1 MTNFMKK
8 YTKYIL
14 ILLLLMGY
22 FSIFS
27 KTNAQEPRGNCY
39 SDGKT
44 LSNYTQTACKNNS
57 SGAVWDDPSA
67 PRGGCLSNGTFYQ
80 NWTQIA
86 CTHHSNGA
94 VWTSASANFYNFL
107 APLPDPNSN
116 GQMQTTFDP
125 TDPNALG
132 NYLNLIIKLI
142 IGFSAVMAVVMI
154 VMGGLEYMTGEL
166 VSEKASGKEKITG
179 AVFGLVLVL
188 GSWLLLNE
196 INPDLL
202 NSNLKIDTATVVVEI
217 QEDHESINDPI
228 SNATPPTGA
237 IANCTEGIVKEGP
250 SWISVCKSINTNVN
264 AMFTK
269 AKTDNIPLSGG
280 GFRSQSEQIQKRIQN
295 CGAENVYKKE
305 AKCKVQTA
313 TPGSSMHESG
323 LALDLQCNG
332 SKIKKDDVCFKWL
345 QQNASTY
352 KLFNLATGDEPWH
365 WSTNGR

>member
-1 MTNFMKK
+1 MIK

-22 FSIFS
+22 SSNFS

-39 SDGKT
+39 SNNQT
-44 LSNYTQTACKNNS
+44 LSNYTQTACINNS
-57 SGAVWDDPSA
+57 SDAVWDDPSA
-67 PRGGCLSNGTFYQ
+67 PRGACLSNGTFYQ

-107 APLPDPNSN
+107 APLPVPDPDSN
-116 GQMQTTFDP
+116 GEMQTTFDP

-166 VSEKASGKEKITG
+166 ISEKASGKEKITG

-202 NSNLKIDTATVVVEI
+202 NSDITIDTASIKVVLDKSMDVP
-217 QEDHESINDPI
+217 QTYDPI
-228 SNATPPTGA
+228 TKKYPDGTTVFGSPWDDSVAKIPTLPYGITAKTPE
-237 IANCTEGIVKEGP
+237 CTTVGQKGCTSIRGLD
-250 SWISVCKSINTNVN
+250 ISVAQKLQWGCKCALIITGGTESWEHGGKTGNTSHMLNSGTVDIRPTEEI
-264 AMFTK
+264 TK
-269 AKTDNIPLSGG
+269 YI
-280 GFRSQSEQIQKRIQN
+280 
-295 CGAENVYKKE
+295 
-305 AKCKVQTA
+305 
-313 TPGSSMHESG
+313 M
-323 LALDLQCNG
+323 
-332 SKIKKDDVCFKWL
+332 
-345 QQNASTY
+345 
-352 KLFNLATGDEPWH
+352 GDEKPKPYEWYQKDGNWYYWEINHWH
-365 WSTNGR
+365 ASGTSKH